1 MRRVPLIAALCL
13 TVSLAAGPAAASTH
27 NALHDR
33 IIEPPS
39 GTLMGAFPNE
49 PGGIAA
55 LESRLGRRLVI
66 VNRYVPWTFA
76 NWATFAAY
84 LRAGH
89 LPMISW
95 SARPTTNAAAIASGS
110 QDALIRRAAIA
121 LRGVGGNV
129 LLRPFYEFDQPTG
142 HPRAMGTP
150 AQVIAAWR
158 RVYAI
163 FAAEHATNVHFVW
176 CPMAFDFARGVAQRY
191 WPGSAYVQWVG
202 ADGYN
207 FPGSTWHS
215 FGQLFQ
221 SAYSFAVAQ
230 RKPLIAAETASPAA
244 DPRTPAWIAGAA
256 SFIASHPD
264 FKAVSYFDSVS
275 PKGYNFRIAS
285 NPKTLAAFVA
295 WGRAAW
301 FRAT

>member
-1 MRRVPLIAALCL
+1 MRFRLALPAVLAILAIAPAAP
-13 TVSLAAGPAAASTH
+13 AAG
-27 NALHDR
+27 ALGPNDV
-33 IIEPPS
+33 PTA
-39 GTLMGAFPNE
+39 GALWGAFPNE
-49 PGGIAA
+49 PGGAA
-55 LESRLGRRLVI
+55 TLQQRVGRKLAVI
-66 VNRYVPWTFA
+66 NRYVPWNFT
-76 NWATFAAY
+76 NWSAFGPEV
-84 LRAGH
+84 RAH
-89 LPMISW
+89 QMPLISW
-95 SARPTTNAAAIASGS
+95 SAAPTTNAAAIAAGHS
-110 QDALIRRAAIA
+110 DAAIRNAA
-121 LRGVGGNV
+121 LQLKALGGPI